1 MKTTECEQVSNISSW
16 NSIDY
21 YRTAFQQLVSET
33 NFTLGLYV
41 IVALQKQQ
49 EKKPNSSLLVIYL
62 Q

>member
-16 NSIDY
+16 NGIDY
-21 YRTAFQQLVSET
+21 YKTAFQQLVSET
-33 NFTLGLYV
+33 NFTLSLYM

-49 EKKPNSSLLVIYL
+49 EKKT